1 MELKLLYLC
10 DGPYHSVLFQTHLW
24 LGILYSFLLQ
34 VPGGWGTFIPQC
46 SPSQLS
52 RTRFPCL
59 LPHPALLLYLWRR
72 WHAFSL
78 LSGKFCVCMHTHT
91 PHSPW
96 FPVHPSAQT
105 AFLKEAFVATPDQ
118 NRLSCFTPSQTLC
131 FSFRALVCDYLSL
144 SLSLSIKSGIIVSP
158 LYPQPWQNAWYT
170 EGVLEWINK
179 SSMPICYM
187 DEWMVVWSVI
197 VPKSKRSC

>member
-24 LGILYSFLLQ
+24 LGILYSFYCKSLEAEELLFHS
-34 VPGGWGTFIPQC
+34 VLHPSFLALS
-46 SPSQLS
+46 SPA
-52 RTRFPCL
+52 FFHI
-59 LPHPALLLYLWRR
+59 LPFFCIFEEGDMLFLYYLE
-72 WHAFSL
+72 S
-78 LSGKFCVCMHTHT
+78 SVCAHTPP
-91 PHSPW
+91 PHSPR

-144 SLSLSIKSGIIVSP
+144 SLFVNKIRDHCITTISP
-158 LYPQPWQNAWYT
+158 ALAKCLVYRRC
-170 EGVLEWINK
+170 
-179 SSMPICYM
+179 S
-187 DEWMVVWSVI
+187 WMN
-197 VPKSKRSC
+197 

>member
-24 LGILYSFLLQ
+24 LGILYSFYCKSLEAEELLFHS
-34 VPGGWGTFIPQC
+34 VLHPSFLALS
-46 SPSQLS
+46 SPAFFHILPFFCIFEEGDMLFLYYLESS
-52 RTRFPCL
+52 VCARTP
-59 LPHPALLLYLWRR
+59 P
-72 WHAFSL
+72 
-78 LSGKFCVCMHTHT
+78 HTHT
-91 PHSPW
+91 LHDFLFILQLRQHFSRKLLWPLQTRTGCPVLHPHRPSV
-96 FPVHPSAQT
+96 FPSELLYVII
-105 AFLKEAFVATPDQ
+105 
-118 NRLSCFTPSQTLC
+118 C
-131 FSFRALVCDYLSL
+131 L

-158 LYPQPWQNAWYT
+158 LYPQPWQNAWYI
-170 EGVLEWINK
+170 EGVPEWINK